1 MYREHVMFGRPLKC
15 TERKGLVT
23 LQFKPNSETGIR
35 AVSNELELQS
45 CLGGGAKRFV
55 MYEV

>member
-1 MYREHVMFGRPLKC
+1 MFGRPVKC

-23 LQFKPNSETGIR
+23 LQFKPNNETGIR